1 MEYKLGLIGYPV
13 GHSRSPFIHSKLA
26 GIKGIDLS
34 YELLLTP
41 PQELA
46 KRVKDLFDEG
56 FTGFNVTVPH
66 KINVIPL
73 IGTISQDASSVNA
86 VNTCL
91 RTDNGFNGFNTD
103 ISGFK
108 RSLTANDIEVT
119 GKNCVVL
126 GAGGAAR
133 SLVYSLITLGAR
145 NIYIINRS
153 RDNALKLIDDLKKA
167 SDVSNVKAV
176 SEEELLRNIRKNGAL
191 GIAGNG
197 HGNTA
202 SEISGNGRFIGFQAT
217 SAELNSDESVVK
229 DPALFDL
236 FDVSYDIVAV
246 KEPTPFIR
254 QSRER
259 GIRSVNGFDM
269 LYYQAEA
276 AFEIWTGLKVS
287 KEEALIV
294 REELK
299 S

>member
-26 GIKGIDLS
+26 ELKGIDLS

-91 RTDNGFNGFNTD
+91 RADNGFDGFNTD

-108 RSLTANDIEVT
+108 RSLTANDIEVS
-119 GKNCVVL
+119 GKDCVVL

-153 RDNALKLIDDLKKA
+153 RDNALKLIDDLKRA

-176 SEEELLRNIRKNGAL
+176 SEEELLKEGYDNVAL
-191 GIAGNG
+191 QDTG
-197 HGNTA
+197 T
-202 SEISGNGRFIGFQAT
+202 GRYLGFQAT

-229 DPALFDL
+229 DPKLFDL

-259 GIRSVNGFDM
+259 GIRAFNGFDM

>member
-1 MEYKLGLIGYPV
+1 MKYKLGLIGYPV

-26 GIKGIDLS
+26 KLKGIDLS

-41 PQELA
+41 PEELEN
-46 KRVKDLFDEG
+46 RVKELFDEG
-56 FTGFNVTVPH
+56 FSGFNVTVPH

-73 IGTISQDASSVNA
+73 IGSISDDAVSVNA

-91 RTDNGFNGFNTD
+91 RTDSGFDGFNTD

-108 RSLTANDIEVT
+108 RSLSANDIEVA
-119 GKNCVVL
+119 GKDCVVL

-133 SLVYSLITLGAR
+133 SLVYSLISLGAS

-153 RDNALKLIDDLKKA
+153 RENALKLIDDLKRG
-167 SDVSNVKAV
+167 SDVSAVKAV
-176 SEEELLRNIRKNGAL
+176 TEEELLMIGNAGA
-191 GIAGNG
+191 
-197 HGNTA
+197 A
-202 SEISGNGRFIGFQAT
+202 SGDGAHGRFLCFQAT
-217 SAELNSDESVVK
+217 SAELNSSESVVK
-229 DPALFDL
+229 YPALFDMY
-236 FDVSYDIVAV
+236 DVSYDIVAV

-259 GIRSVNGFDM
+259 GIKAVNGFDM
-269 LYYQAEA
+269 LYHQAEA